1 MSPDLLIDTRH
12 DLIHIT
18 VPLEGIPALLH
29 AWGQVTTTPSFG
41 TAVAVAD
48 RKVVIQATT
57 EEARL
62 LAAGWEQ
69 AYRSGDEVPGG
80 HRPLYVFEAADLRH
94 AAYMADL
101 NAGRTIPVAV
111 PVRLVSIPGGGAA

>member
-1 MSPDLLIDTRH
+1 MSPDLLVDAHH
-12 DLIHIT
+12 DLVRIT

-29 AWGQVTTTPSFG
+29 AWAQVAAAPSFG
-41 TAVAVAD
+41 TAVGVAD
-48 RKVVIQATT
+48 QRVVIQATAD
-57 EEARL
+57 EARL

-80 HRPLYVFEAADLRH
+80 HRDLYVFEAADLRH

-101 NAGRTIPVAV
+101 NAGRTVPVAV
-111 PVRLVSIPGGGAA
+111 PVRLVSIPGGAA